1 MNKPHFATLSI
12 PARQDPVSLL
22 IDQHPGDNYF
32 LSGRWGTPLPPPVV
46 QPGGRAIVRRL
57 PRLIDLGPDRILL
70 SADFNPSPGAGG
82 VLRGI
87 ILSLLHQPQAPNGQW
102 WSIDD
107 LLEKGVHLPDHG
119 VYRSSEVATSGCLT
133 NYLEALGTIGLTPP
147 TDKGA
152 ILAAGLYT
160 WARLPEYKHLV
171 VIFEFDAIY
180 AITAFGYRPHLHNPD
195 LGIGERYLSSS
206 LTGPFRNQTHHP

>member
-1 MNKPHFATLSI
+1 
-12 PARQDPVSLL
+12 
-22 IDQHPGDNYF
+22 
-32 LSGRWGTPLPPPVV
+32 V
-46 QPGGRAIVRRL
+46 QPNGRAIVRRL
-57 PRLIDLGPDRILL
+57 PRLINLSTDRSLL
-70 SADFNPSPGAGG
+70 SADFNPSPEAGG

-87 ILSLLHQPQAPNGQW
+87 ILSLLHQPQAPNDQW

-119 VYRSSEVATSGCLT
+119 FYRSSEVKTSECLT

-180 AITAFGYRPHLHNPD
+180 GITVFGYRPRFHNPA
-195 LGIGERYLSSS
+195 LGIREISFQA
-206 LTGPFRNQTHHP
+206 P